1 MLSARVMRMP
11 VLCGAS
17 LLFACAALASC
28 SAKTWYA
35 GMQTAAENECR
46 RLPPGET
53 PPCLARVNTMSYEDY
68 ERKRSGQS
76 P

>member
-1 MLSARVMRMP
+1 MSPAP
-11 VLCGAS
+11 VTKMAAACGAT
-17 LLFACAALASC
+17 LLLACAALSGC
-28 SAKTWYA
+28 SAKSWYA

-53 PPCLARVNTMSYEDY
+53 SSCLARVNTMSYEDY
-68 ERKRSGQS
+68 ERKRSGRN